1 MSALNNSALLGA
13 SGQQGYQ
20 ISRSVRLRSS
30 ASAYLSRTPASAGN
44 RQTWTWSGWVKRSAL
59 GAAQYL
65 MSQASGVGTVND
77 GFLFDSSDTLQ
88 FFWNFQGAGGST
100 GTSAVFR
107 DTSAWYHIVV
117 KWDTT
122 QATAANRIIFYVN
135 GVQQTQTGSYPS
147 QNYDGYINTTAAT
160 DIGRL
165 NATFYFSGYLT
176 EINFIDGQALD
187 PSYFGETNPVTGV
200 WQPAKYAGTY
210 GTNGF

>member
-1 MSALNNSALLGA
+1 
-13 SGQQGYQ
+13 
-20 ISRSVRLRSS
+20 
-30 ASAYLSRTPASAGN
+30 
-44 RQTWTWSGWVKRSAL
+44 
-59 GAAQYL
+59 

-147 QNYDGYINTTAAT
+147 QNYDGYINTTAEP
-160 DIGRL
+160 ILVG
-165 NATFYFSGYLT
+165 
-176 EINFIDGQALD
+176 
-187 PSYFGETNPVTGV
+187 
-200 WQPAKYAGTY
+200 
-210 GTNGF
+210 